1 MDLITIDEAN
11 DQLRL
16 DLESDGSS
24 PPDYS
29 DDIRFPEVERM
40 MAAATGAVEDYIASY
55 IIRAAPA
62 WNAETVPSPI
72 KHATLMVL
80 AWFWEHRGDEEKVN
94 SEGYL
99 SFTVK
104 ALLHRYRDPVCA

>member
-16 DLESDGSS
+16 DLESDDSS

-29 DDIRFPEVERM
+29 GDIRLPEVERM

-55 IIRAAPA
+55 VARESPT
-62 WNAETVPSPI
+62 WNAETVPSPV
-72 KHATLMVL
+72 KLATLMVL
-80 AWFWEHRGDEEKVN
+80 AWFWEHRGDEE
-94 SEGYL
+94 SDAEGYL
-99 SFTVK
+99 SFAVK
-104 ALLHRYRDPVCA
+104 ALLHRYRDPVYA

>member
-1 MDLITIDEAN
+1 MDLITIEEAN

-16 DLESDGSS
+16 DLESDGGS

-29 DDIRFPEVERM
+29 GDIRFAEVERM
-40 MAAATGAVEDYIASY
+40 IAAATGAVEDYIASY
-55 IIRAAPA
+55 IEREEPE
-62 WNAETVPSPI
+62 WDEETVPPPV
-72 KHATLMVL
+72 KMATLMIL
-80 AWFWEHRGDEEKVN
+80 AWFWEHRGEETD

-99 SFTVK
+99 SVPVK